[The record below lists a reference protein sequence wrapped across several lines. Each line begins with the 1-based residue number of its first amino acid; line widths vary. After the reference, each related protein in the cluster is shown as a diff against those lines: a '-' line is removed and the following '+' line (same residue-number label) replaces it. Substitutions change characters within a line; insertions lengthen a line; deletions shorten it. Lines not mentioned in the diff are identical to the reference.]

1 MSTTQTALRHCF
13 TRLRVAIRLYEVVTP
28 QRKRR
33 RTTAIVTVNVIGIVI
48 GIALNGY
55 HLIVQSCIGY
65 LQVARYKNGS
75 WFFLYN
81 SCYGLD
87 FGRNIQIIC
96 FTPPQLMGVK
106 TFVGR

>member
-13 TRLRVAIRLYEVVTP
+13 TRLRVAIRLYEVITP

-33 RTTAIVTVNVIGIVI
+33 RTTAIVTANVIGIVI

-65 LQVARYKNGS
+65 LQVARYKNGF

-81 SCYGLD
+81 SSYG
-87 FGRNIQIIC
+87 
-96 FTPPQLMGVK
+96 
-106 TFVGR
+106 